1 MKKYFLPSKILKQS
15 LKITNFKALFEVFL
29 YITHRLYF
37 YRSFFPLVIYAE
49 RSRIAISFA
58 RRTSSQK
65 EAVPIGAMI

>member
-15 LKITNFKALFEVFL
+15 LKITNLKALFEVF
-29 YITHRLYF
+29 YILPIAYIFIETL
-37 YRSFFPLVIYAE
+37 FPLVIYAE

-65 EAVPIGAMI
+65 EAVPMGAMI